1 VHRNLR
7 TGNILMAERGSLDL
21 KVIDFD
27 FAGIK
32 PAGRNFSEA
41 EDGNPVYEAPEVIN
55 NNYNEKCDIWSLG
68 VILYF
73 LVSGNLPF

>member
-1 VHRNLR
+1 
-7 TGNILMAERGSLDL
+7 MAERGSLDL